1 MAKKKGEKKGRKKFF
16 EVEGKNK
23 GGSGNKGKKKVPA
36 SETNKQLGDK
46 MDKKSDDK
54 AALDKRLL
62 EVEINRISNI
72 LAKIA
77 TGNYNAKVNVEEIGV
92 PEVKMLGEDINDA
105 VKVLE
110 SNTQE
115 IQKGVNQLSNT
126 LAKVAGGDYEV
137 RVDVNDI
144 DVAEVKMLGEDVNI
158 ALDVISETL
167 EKMLE
172 DASEK
177 VNYLNQVPTPVMVID
192 KDYNVRFINRA
203 GAASVDTPLDKC
215 IGSKCYSLFKT
226 EHCETDECRLKQAME
241 KDDMFTSETVSHAT
255 GVDMPIRYTGAPIKD
270 DDGKIIGALEYVTDI
285 TELKNKENQLL
296 ENKKD
301 IEVGVSKLSA
311 VLAKIIDGKYESQ
324 VDVNAIDVPEVKM
337 LGMDINDAAATLLH
351 NSRSMQEGIN
361 KLSITLAKVAEG
373 DYNARADT
381 DAIDVPEV
389 KMLGMD
395 INLVAQSLSEKV
407 DLIEETN
414 KELAEGIASITD
426 VTKGAG
432 AGDLTIKANEDMKN
446 SYIKSLAQNINVM
459 IGDFSDLIGGI
470 TNTSTSLATG
480 GAQLLNN
487 AKQVSDMSEEISK
500 TTQGISKSS
509 QEQSEKTEE
518 ARKTVVD
525 MSSTLDQMAR
535 SIESAAE
542 KTSEVNQIAQEG
554 GESAGKG
561 LESLAEIRNSV
572 DESAASIS
580 GLNEKS
586 QEIGK
591 IVSTITHIAEQ
602 TNLLALNATI
612 EAARAGDAG
621 RGFAVVADE
630 VRKLAESSAEA
641 ADKISGLIEGM
652 QDSTSKSVDSME
664 KSTFKVKEGT
674 EVVGKALKSLE
685 QISDSIADVS
695 TQVGEL
701 SAGAQEQSSGAQQV
715 VGIISE
721 ITASAQQNA
730 SGTEEISA
738 ATEEELA
745 AIREVTRISEEF
757 RDLADNL
764 KENTAKFKISEQQTK
779 EKPKKEGK

>member
-1 MAKKKGEKKGRKKFF
+1 
-16 EVEGKNK
+16 
-23 GGSGNKGKKKVPA
+23 
-36 SETNKQLGDK
+36 
-46 MDKKSDDK
+46 MDKDDTFT
-54 AALDKRLL
+54 A
-62 EVEINRISNI
+62 ETISR
-72 LAKIA
+72 A
-77 TGNYNAKVNVEEIGV
+77 TG
-92 PEVKMLGEDINDA
+92 ED
-105 VKVLE
+105 L
-110 SNTQE
+110 
-115 IQKGVNQLSNT
+115 
-126 LAKVAGGDYEV
+126 
-137 RVDVNDI
+137 
-144 DVAEVKMLGEDVNI
+144 
-158 ALDVISETL
+158 
-167 EKMLE
+167 
-172 DASEK
+172 
-177 VNYLNQVPTPVMVID
+177 
-192 KDYNVRFINRA
+192 
-203 GAASVDTPLDKC
+203 
-215 IGSKCYSLFKT
+215 
-226 EHCETDECRLKQAME
+226 
-241 KDDMFTSETVSHAT
+241 
-255 GVDMPIRYTGAPIKD
+255 PIRYTGAPIKD
-270 DDGKIIGALEYVTDI
+270 DDGNIIGALEYVTDI
-285 TELKNKENQLL
+285 TELKNKEKQLL
-296 ENKKD
+296 KNKKD
-301 IEVGVSKLSA
+301 IEIGVSKLSA

-324 VDVNAIDVPEVKM
+324 VDVNEIDVPEVKM

-351 NSRSMQEGIN
+351 NSRSMKEGIN
-361 KLSITLAKVAEG
+361 KLSITLAKVSEG
-373 DYNARADT
+373 DYKARADT

-389 KMLGMD
+389 KMLGED
-395 INLVAQSLSEKV
+395 INLVAQSLAEKV
-407 DLIEETN
+407 ELIEETN
-414 KELAEGIASITD
+414 KELATGIASIID
-426 VTKGAG
+426 VTQGAG
-432 AGDLTIKANEDMKN
+432 AGDLTLRANEDIKN

-459 IGDFSDLIGGI
+459 IGDFTDLIAGI
-470 TNTSTSLATG
+470 TDTSTSLATG
-480 GAQLLNN
+480 GEQLLNN
-487 AKQVSDMSEEISK
+487 AKQVSDMAEEISK

-542 KTSEVNQIAQEG
+542 KTSEVNKVAQEG

-664 KSTFKVKEGT
+664 KSTLKVREGT
-674 EVVGKALKSLE
+674 EVVGRALKSLE

-721 ITASAQQNA
+721 ITD
-730 SGTEEISA
+730 I
-738 ATEEELA
+738 
-745 AIREVTRISEEF
+745 
-757 RDLADNL
+757 
-764 KENTAKFKISEQQTK
+764 
-779 EKPKKEGK
+779 

>member
-1 MAKKKGEKKGRKKFF
+1 MGLSWMGGCPLTRATSYCFFLGSSSLILHKMAKKKGEKKGRKKFF

-324 VDVNAIDVPEVKM
+324 VDVN
-337 LGMDINDAAATLLH
+337 
-351 NSRSMQEGIN
+351 
-361 KLSITLAKVAEG
+361 
-373 DYNARADT
+373 
-381 DAIDVPEV
+381 AIDVPEV

-764 KENTAKFKISEQQTK
+764 KENTAKFKVSEQQTK